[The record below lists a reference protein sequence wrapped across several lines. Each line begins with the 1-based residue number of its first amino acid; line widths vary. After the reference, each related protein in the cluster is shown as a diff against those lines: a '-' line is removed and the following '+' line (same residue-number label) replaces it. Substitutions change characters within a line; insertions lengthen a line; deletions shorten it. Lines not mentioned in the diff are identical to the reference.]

1 MEVHN
6 GKVTAVWE
14 IVRNLNHRNCELHRN
29 PDGPRLVL
37 KLVKVEQTV
46 V

>member
-6 GKVTAVWE
+6 GKVMAVWE
-14 IVRNLNHRNCELHRN
+14 IMRNLNHRSCELHRN
-29 PDGPRLVL
+29 PAIPRRVL